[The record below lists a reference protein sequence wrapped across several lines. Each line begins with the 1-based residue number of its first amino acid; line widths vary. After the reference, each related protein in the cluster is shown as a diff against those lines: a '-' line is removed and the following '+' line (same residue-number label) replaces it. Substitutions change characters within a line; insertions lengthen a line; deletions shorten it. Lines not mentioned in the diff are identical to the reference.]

1 MWEMKLLNA
10 TMKASA
16 KRPARRLSQTFS
28 RTIKQQGNG
37 LKRTVVSGFN
47 GPNLDEIHFKR
58 LSVLEQAN
66 ARVVISGFGGQKG
79 LFKRISGIPNRG
91 FVRFFPISKSNRIQR
106 HVVYDVPTQR
116 KVVNGFSLSSDPI
129 IVSKGTPNV
138 PFQKPQIATERVV
151 VQGFGGNTS
160 KPIYKQMPTEEKT
173 RTIVKGFMA

>member
-1 MWEMKLLNA
+1 MWEIKLLNA

-16 KRPARRLSQTFS
+16 KRPVRSLSRTFS

-66 ARVVISGFGGQKG
+66 VRVVISGFGGKKG
-79 LFKRISGIPNRG
+79 LFKRIPGIPNRG

-116 KVVNGFSLSSDPI
+116 RVVNGFSLNTDPI

-138 PFQKPQIATERVV
+138 PFQKPQIVTERVV
-151 VQGFGGNTS
+151 VQGFGENTS

-173 RTIVKGFMA
+173 RTVVKGFMA